1 MTRVHLTRPGRPRA
15 RAGAA
20 PAQGAQPAR
29 ILVRGLTARTI
40 IGFRP
45 DERRKRQDVTID
57 LDLLVLTEAGR
68 TDRIDDATDYKR
80 IKDEVLHHVETSRFK
95 LLEAL
100 AESIAEVCLRHEG
113 VHAAEVTVDK
123 PGALRF
129 ARSVAVQV
137 RRERL

>member
-1 MTRVHLTRPGRPRA
+1 MTRVHLTRPGRPRT
-15 RAGAA
+15 RLGA
-20 PAQGAQPAR
+20 PATKGAQPVR
-29 ILVRGLTARTI
+29 ILIRGLTARTI

-45 DERRKRQDVTID
+45 DERRKRQDVTLD

-68 TDRIDDATDYKR
+68 TDRIADATDYKR
-80 IKDEVLHHVETSRFK
+80 IKDEVLHVVETSRFK

-100 AESIAEVCLRHEG
+100 AEAVAGVCLRHDG

-137 RRERL
+137 RRERP